1 MAPGIDIIGQAHTQ
15 LTADRLAVIVAG
27 LALLVSI
34 FSYRAARKA
43 NKAALEANRVAIFD
57 RRFSVYTDAEK
68 FLGAWFRHGKPD
80 WDEMPTLLSAI
91 NRSQLLFP
99 KTISKYLEMLKKD
112 AIEASRAA
120 SVVSGE
126 TEGRREQAVEKQY
139 VLMKKYA
146 EKADGLG
153 KAFQPYIK
161 VE

>member
-80 WDEMPTLLSAI
+80 WDEMP
-91 NRSQLLFP
+91 RYFP
-99 KTISKYLEMLKKD
+99 PSTDHSFCFP
-112 AIEASRAA
+112 
-120 SVVSGE
+120 
-126 TEGRREQAVEKQY
+126 RR
-139 VLMKKYA
+139 
-146 EKADGLG
+146 
-153 KAFQPYIK
+153 FQNIWRH
-161 VE
+161 